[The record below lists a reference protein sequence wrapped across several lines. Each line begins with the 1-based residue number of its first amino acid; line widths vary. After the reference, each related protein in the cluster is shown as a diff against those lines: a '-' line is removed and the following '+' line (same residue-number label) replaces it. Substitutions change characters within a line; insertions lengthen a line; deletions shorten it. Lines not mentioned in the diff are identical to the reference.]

1 AFVNQ
6 KSQNDDTVSVTVT
19 KVWKDNNSVN
29 RPDSVSV
36 QLYKDGVAYGDAVTL
51 DARSHWSYTWNDLDS
66 ELTWTVDEVNVPS
79 GYTKTVS
86 HRANDWTITNEKNG
100 NTPTPPVPGKDTGNL
115 IVSKVV
121 AGNAGSQTIAFHFT
135 VTLNDTSINGTFGN
149 MTFEDG
155 VAMFTLKHGEQK
167 TASALPAGVR
177 YTVTETEANQ
187 DGYTTTVTGKTGMVV
202 ASKTVAAAFTNTK
215 NVGSDGEGSNDDNE
229 YGNLTVSKTVTG
241 KAGDFDQIFTFT
253 IKLDCSISGKYG
265 DMHFNKGAA
274 VITLKHGESST
285 ATKLPAG
292 THYTVTESDNDG
304 YTVTAVGDTGVI
316 RDGKTAVAAFTNHK
330 DTTPVTPNDPTPPTP
345 DPTNPI
351 EPATPDEPS
360 NPENPT
366 DPTQPTDPVPQTGD
380 ETNIGLW
387 FTLML
392 CSFVAFVG
400 ICIYE
405 RKHRYSGRHVRRR
418 NNE

>member
-1 AFVNQ
+1 M
-6 KSQNDDTVSVTVT
+6 
-19 KVWKDNNSVN
+19 
-29 RPDSVSV
+29 
-36 QLYKDGVAYGDAVTL
+36 
-51 DARSHWSYTWNDLDS
+51 
-66 ELTWTVDEVNVPS
+66 
-79 GYTKTVS
+79 
-86 HRANDWTITNEKNG
+86 
-100 NTPTPPVPGKDTGNL
+100 
-115 IVSKVV
+115 V
-121 AGNAGSQTIAFHFT
+121 AGNAGSQTTAFHFT

-187 DGYTTTVTGKTGMVV
+187 DGYTTTVTGQTGMVV

-215 NVGSDGEGSNDDNE
+215 NVGSDGEGPNDDNE

-345 DPTNPI
+345 DPTNPS

-366 DPTQPTDPVPQTGD
+366 DPTQPIDPVPQTGD

-392 CSFVAFVG
+392 FRS
-400 ICIYE
+400 Y
-405 RKHRYSGRHVRRR
+405 
-418 NNE
+418 